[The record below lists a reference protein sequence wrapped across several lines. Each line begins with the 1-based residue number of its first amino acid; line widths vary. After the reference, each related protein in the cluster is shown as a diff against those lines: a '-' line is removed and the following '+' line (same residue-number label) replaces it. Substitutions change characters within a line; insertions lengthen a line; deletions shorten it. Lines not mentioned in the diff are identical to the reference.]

1 MRPSARLEAN
11 ENTVKIQALMDH
23 YTGYLD
29 GDEVV
34 FRVIKTQ
41 LSTQL
46 GEQQTSAAFSYNT
59 RPGRNPE
66 LTKKRCH
73 SLGSLGDI
81 LANQTDKCLAREM
94 PPCKGE
100 KALHYLPE
108 K

>member
-1 MRPSARLEAN
+1 
-11 ENTVKIQALMDH
+11 MDH

-46 GEQQTSAAFSYNT
+46 GEQQKHAASSCD
-59 RPGRNPE
+59 RGIHPCRNSE

-81 LANQTDKCLAREM
+81 LADQTDKCLAREM

-100 KALHYLPE
+100 IVLNCLPDE
-108 K
+108 SY